1 MATSPKTDR
10 ELAKVQLASADSNAL
25 NDKVV
30 TGEVVDDDSGKT
42 YDYVELAG
50 KKFRV
55 REKIGALAM
64 LKWAAASELDTD
76 DPRALGAIYA
86 MIKSVILKADW
97 ADFEATALDEDSD
110 AEQLLDVVSKALEIV
125 SGRPTKQS

>member
-1 MATSPKTDR
+1 MATSPKADR
-10 ELAKVQLASADSNAL
+10 ELAKVQITGADPEAV

-30 TGEVVDDDSGKT
+30 AGEVVADDGKT
-42 YDYVELAG
+42 FDYVELAG

-64 LKWAAASELDTD
+64 LKWAASSDMDTD

-86 MIKSVILKADW
+86 MIRSVIYKKDW
-97 ADFEATALDEDSD
+97 TDFENTALDEDCD
-110 AEQLLDVVSKALEIV
+110 AEELLDVVSKSLEIV
-125 SGRPTKQS
+125 AGRPTKQS

>member
-1 MATSPKTDR
+1 MATGAKEDR
-10 ELAKVQLASADSNAL
+10 ALAKVQVVGADNDAL

-30 TGEVVDDDSGKT
+30 AGEVVDKDGKT
-42 YDYVELAG
+42 YDYVELAD

-64 LKWAAASELDTD
+64 LKWAAASEMDTN

-86 MIKSVILKADW
+86 MIRSVILKADW
-97 ADFEATALDEDSD
+97 ADFEATAMDEDSD
-110 AEQLLDVVSKALEIV
+110 AEELLDVVSKALEIV
-125 SGRPTKQS
+125 AGRPTKQS

>member
-1 MATSPKTDR
+1 MATSAKADR
-10 ELAKVQLASADSNAL
+10 ELAKVQLVGADNEAL
-25 NDKVV
+25 NDTVV
-30 TGEVVDDDSGKT
+30 AGEVVSDDGKK
-42 YDYVELAG
+42 YDYVELSG

-86 MIKSVILKADW
+86 MIRSVIMKADW
-97 ADFEATALDEDSD
+97 ADFESTALDDDSD
-110 AEQLLDVVSKALEIV
+110 AEELLDVVSKALEIV
-125 SGRPTKQS
+125 SGRPTQQS